1 MELILKRMRFKDKY
15 TTGQLYV
22 DGTFFC
28 FTLEDKVREE
38 LGVPVEKWK
47 IHGETA
53 IPMGLYRVT
62 LENSPKFGL
71 DTMTINQ
78 VPGFSKI
85 RIHAGNTHEDTEGCV
100 IVGYKIRE
108 DGVIVPGT
116 TKTCVLNLK
125 TQIKQAGGE
134 ATIRIM
140 N

>member
-1 MELILKRMRFKDKY
+1 MNLELKRMRFKDKY
-15 TTGQLYV
+15 TTGQLYI

-62 LENSPKFGL
+62 LENSPKFGP
-71 DTMTINQ
+71 DTMTIHD

-85 RIHAGNTHEDTEGCV
+85 RIHAGNTHVDTEGCV

-116 TKTCVLNLK
+116 TRTCVLDLK
-125 TQIKQAGGE
+125 TRIKDAGRE
-134 ATIRIM
+134 AMLRIL